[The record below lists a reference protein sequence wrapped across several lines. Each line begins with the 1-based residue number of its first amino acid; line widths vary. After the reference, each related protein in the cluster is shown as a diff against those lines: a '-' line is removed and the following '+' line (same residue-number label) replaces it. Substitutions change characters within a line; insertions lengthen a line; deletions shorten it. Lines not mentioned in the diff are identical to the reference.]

1 MGRLKRFTKV
11 DEFIIAFGG
20 LRGAIAYGLV
30 VALPDEIPAKNLFVT
45 SCIVVI
51 YFTVFLQGMTLKPIA
66 NFLQVEK
73 KASYDKGMI
82 DFVYENAL
90 DNTMTGIEL
99 IMGRYGHQRWR
110 SIFEKLNNNVL
121 VPLLAKK
128 EASKQVGQ
136 SNLVRA
142 ADRLAEQ
149 EATMFAETME
159 AWYHSRRQES
169 QP

>member
-1 MGRLKRFTKV
+1 
-11 DEFIIAFGG
+11 
-20 LRGAIAYGLV
+20 
-30 VALPDEIPAKNLFVT
+30 
-45 SCIVVI
+45 
-51 YFTVFLQGMTLKPIA
+51 
-66 NFLQVEK
+66 
-73 KASYDKGMI
+73 
-82 DFVYENAL
+82 
-90 DNTMTGIEL
+90 MTGIEL